1 PTKITICCEQ
11 LGTGGIT
18 IFQDAI
24 LTKQGLKT
32 RLCVGSMSKKAIAD
46 YFHNHTEAKHVVLK
60 EMVGRNSY
68 HDQELRRGIDLQE
81 NNRGRIIWTDQSE
94 FSVAVWAEESLV

>member
-1 PTKITICCEQ
+1 MEKINILFGFEESQ
-11 LGTGGIT
+11 FQRSVEKRLGDFGY
-18 IFQDAI
+18 DAEI
-24 LTKQGLKT
+24 VCKY
-32 RLCVGSMSKKAIAD
+32 SKKAIAD
-46 YFHNHTEAKHVVLK
+46 YFHNHTEVKHVVLK
-60 EMVGRNSY
+60 EMISRNSY